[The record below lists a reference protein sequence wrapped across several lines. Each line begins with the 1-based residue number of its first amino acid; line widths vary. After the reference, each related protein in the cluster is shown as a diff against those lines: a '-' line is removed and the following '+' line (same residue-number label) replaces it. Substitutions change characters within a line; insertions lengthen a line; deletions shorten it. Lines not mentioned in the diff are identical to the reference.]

1 MYPARTAGSGPAQ
14 LYQRSDMAYGVK
26 RSNFFITEMNPIS
39 IAGSDNVFPGYDGQ
53 WRMAAFSTISRGA
66 DMVAYWHWHSLH
78 YGHEIYSHG
87 IVNHD
92 LEPNRN
98 YDEIAGIGRD
108 LAKHGDLLTGL
119 TPEAEVAFL
128 YSYDSRWAMAC
139 QPPLKTAD
147 GAAPDSRSYERIF
160 DTFYRGFFDARAQAI
175 VLPAGSDVSAYPV
188 VVAPALYVADDATL
202 DGLARYAHDG
212 GHLVLTIRTGY
223 ADEYARARWV
233 RAPGPLREAAGVGYN
248 LYSNLAAPLPVTSV
262 SGGLEVPPG
271 ALATAWM
278 DELVV
283 EGADVLAGYDHP
295 HFGRFPAVTTHRYGA
310 GRVTYVGMLPDTG
323 LAREIGSW
331 VLRASDI
338 EPLGAGLP
346 ESVRMTRAR
355 ARDGRS
361 LAFVSN
367 WSFETPELPDDLVK
381 GTDVFAGEPVGPGRP
396 VRLGAWDIRVI
407 AED

>member
-1 MYPARTAGSGPAQ
+1 
-14 LYQRSDMAYGVK
+14 
-26 RSNFFITEMNPIS
+26 
-39 IAGSDNVFPGYDGQ
+39 
-53 WRMAAFSTISRGA
+53 
-66 DMVAYWHWHSLH
+66 
-78 YGHEIYSHG
+78 
-87 IVNHD
+87 
-92 LEPNRN
+92 
-98 YDEIAGIGRD
+98 
-108 LAKHGDLLTGL
+108 
-119 TPEAEVAFL
+119 
-128 YSYDSRWAMAC
+128 
-139 QPPLKTAD
+139 
-147 GAAPDSRSYERIF
+147 
-160 DTFYRGFFDARAQAI
+160 
-175 VLPAGSDVSAYPV
+175 
-188 VVAPALYVADDATL
+188 
-202 DGLARYAHDG
+202 
-212 GHLVLTIRTGY
+212 
-223 ADEYARARWV
+223 
-233 RAPGPLREAAGVGYN
+233 
-248 LYSNLAAPLPVTSV
+248 
-262 SGGLEVPPG
+262 
-271 ALATAWM
+271 M

-310 GRVTYVGMLPDTG
+310 GRVTDVGMLPDTG